1 PRCLAC
7 HRFNAAGGR
16 REVSTMLEAQPRKV
30 LPADSGRPVGEPAV
44 ELPIMEDLTPA
55 QIVAELDRFIIGQG
69 DAKRAVAV
77 ALRNRYRR
85 QRLPEELRGEVVPK
99 NILMMGPT
107 GVGKT
112 EIARRVAKIVDAP
125 FVKVEATRFT
135 EIGYVGRDVE
145 SIVRELCEVAIDLLH
160 SRRLEQVKE
169 EADQAARQRLIDLLT
184 EQLLSRGEPRVGRGV
199 GSVAPAA
206 RRTSAADERRRKR
219 EQDRL
224 LALLNEQALE
234 EETVEIELD
243 PQFADGSFD
252 EFGALSPEE
261 LYDSFQDFLDGFSP
275 SPRRSRRK
283 VSVRE
288 ARRIL
293 AQQEEDR
300 LVDWDTVIESAVRR
314 VEVAGVVF
322 IDEIDKTINA
332 NGEYSGEVSGEGVQ
346 RDLLP
351 IVEGSVVMTRYGPV
365 RTDHILFIAA
375 GSFHSA
381 RPADLIPELQGRFPI
396 RVELQSLSEDDLY
409 AILTEPQNALT
420 KQSVALLETEG
431 VELRFEDSALREMA
445 RLATAVNVATE
456 DIGARRLHTIIE
468 RVIEEISFDAPDLQG
483 ETVIID
489 AAFVGERIGE
499 VAADE
504 DLSAYIL

>member
-1 PRCLAC
+1 M
-7 HRFNAAGGR
+7 
-16 REVSTMLEAQPRKV
+16 VEAQPRSMPV
-30 LPADSGRPVGEPAV
+30 HSSGRPTSDMSIAA
-44 ELPIMEDLTPA
+44 PIIEDLTPA

-77 ALRNRYRR
+77 ALRNRFRR
-85 QRLPEELRGEVVPK
+85 QLLPEEMRGEVVPK

-135 EIGYVGRDVE
+135 EVGYVGRDVE
-145 SIVRELCEVAIDLLH
+145 SIVRDLCEVAIDMLH

-184 EQLLSRGEPRVGRGV
+184 EQLLSESRSRNGRG
-199 GSVAPAA
+199 
-206 RRTSAADERRRKR
+206 SAATGGGTGAPRRVTAAEERRRKR
-219 EQDRL
+219 EQERL
-224 LALLNEQALE
+224 LALLNEEALE
-234 EETVEIELD
+234 EETVEIEID
-243 PQFADGSFD
+243 PAFADSAPDAFGS
-252 EFGALSPEE
+252 LSPDE
-261 LYDSFQDFLDGFSP
+261 LYDSFQDFLDGYTP
-275 SPRRSRRK
+275 PPRRSRRR

-300 LVDWDTVIESAVRR
+300 LVDWDTVIETAVRR
-314 VEVAGVVF
+314 VEEAGVVF

-332 NGEYSGEVSGEGVQ
+332 EGEYSGEVSGEGVQ

-365 RTDHILFIAA
+365 KTDHILFIAA
-375 GSFHSA
+375 GSFHNT
-381 RPADLIPELQGRFPI
+381 RPSDLIPELQGRFPI
-396 RVELQSLSEDDLY
+396 RVELQSLSEEDLY

-420 KQSVALLETEG
+420 KQSVAMLATEG
-431 VELRFEDSALREMA
+431 VELQFEDDALREMA
-445 RLATAVNVATE
+445 RLATVVNASTE

-468 RVIEEISFDAPDLQG
+468 RVIEDISFDAPDHKG
-483 ETVIID
+483 EAIPID
-489 AAFVGERIGE
+489 ARFVSDRIGE

-504 DLSAYIL
+504 DLSSYIL

>member
-1 PRCLAC
+1 VVEALPRA
-7 HRFNAAGGR
+7 
-16 REVSTMLEAQPRKV
+16 TPT
-30 LPADSGRPVGEPAV
+30 PTPIRPSVGEPDG
-44 ELPIMEDLTPA
+44 PPTMEDLTPT
-55 QIVAELDRFIIGQG
+55 QIVAELDRYIIGQG

-85 QRLPEELRGEVVPK
+85 QLLPEEMRGEVVPK

-135 EIGYVGRDVE
+135 EVGYVGRDVE
-145 SIVRELCEVAIDLLH
+145 SIVRDLVEVAIDMLH
-160 SRRLEQVKE
+160 VRRLEQVKE
-169 EADQAARQRLIDLLT
+169 QADQAARQRLVDLIA
-184 EQLLSRGEPRVGRGV
+184 EQLHAQTQNARSAAQPT
-199 GSVAPAA
+199 A
-206 RRTSAADERRRKR
+206 RRRGTAADERRRAR
-219 EQDRL
+219 EQDRI
-224 LALLNEQALE
+224 LALLNDEALE
-234 EETVEIELD
+234 EETVEIDID
-243 PQFADGSFD
+243 PPYADGPLD
-252 EFGALSPEE
+252 EFGGLSPEE
-261 LYDSFQDFLDGFSP
+261 LYDSFQDFLGGYAP
-275 SPRRSRRK
+275 QPRRARRR

-300 LVDWDTVIESAVRR
+300 LIDWDAVIETAVRR
-314 VEVAGVVF
+314 VEQTGVVF

-332 NGEYSGEVSGEGVQ
+332 DGEYSGEISGEGVQ

-365 RTDHILFIAA
+365 RSDHILFIAA
-375 GSFHSA
+375 GSFHNT
-381 RPADLIPELQGRFPI
+381 RPSDLIPELQGRFPI
-396 RVELQSLSEDDLY
+396 RVELQSLTEEDLY

-420 KQSVALLETEG
+420 KQSVALLATEG
-431 VELRFEDSALREMA
+431 VELTFEDDALREMA
-445 RLATAVNVATE
+445 RLATAVNATTE

-468 RVIEEISFDAPDLQG
+468 RVIEDISFDASELSG
-483 ETVIID
+483 ENIVIN
-489 AAFVGERIGE
+489 AAFVSERIGE

-504 DLSAYIL
+504 DLSSYIL

>member
-1 PRCLAC
+1 M
-7 HRFNAAGGR
+7 
-16 REVSTMLEAQPRKV
+16 VEAQPRAMPV
-30 LPADSGRPVGEPAV
+30 HSGARPTSDVSLMA
-44 ELPIMEDLTPA
+44 PIIEDLTPA
-55 QIVAELDRFIIGQG
+55 QIVTELDRFIIGQG

-77 ALRNRYRR
+77 ALRNRFRR
-85 QRLPEELRGEVVPK
+85 QLLPEEMRGEVVPK

-135 EIGYVGRDVE
+135 EVGYVGRDVE
-145 SIVRELCEVAIDLLH
+145 SIVRDLCEVAIDMLH

-184 EQLLSRGEPRVGRGV
+184 EQLLSETGSRNGRG
-199 GSVAPAA
+199 GPGTGGASGAPRRVTAA
-206 RRTSAADERRRKR
+206 EERRRKR
-219 EQDRL
+219 EQERL
-224 LALLNEQALE
+224 LALLNEEALE
-234 EETVEIELD
+234 EETVEIEVD
-243 PQFADGSFD
+243 PAFADSPHD
-252 EFGALSPEE
+252 PFGPLTPDE
-261 LYDSFQDFLDGFSP
+261 LYDSFQDFLDGYTP
-275 SPRRSRRK
+275 PPRRSRRR

-300 LVDWDTVIESAVRR
+300 LVDWDTVIETAVRR
-314 VEVAGVVF
+314 VEDAGVVF

-332 NGEYSGEVSGEGVQ
+332 EGEYSGEVSGEGVQ

-365 RTDHILFIAA
+365 KTDHILFIAA
-375 GSFHSA
+375 GSFHNT
-381 RPADLIPELQGRFPI
+381 RPSDLIPELQGRFPI

-420 KQSVALLETEG
+420 KQSVAMLATEG
-431 VELRFEDSALREMA
+431 VELQFEDDALREMA
-445 RLATAVNVATE
+445 RLATAVNASTE

-468 RVIEEISFDAPDLQG
+468 RVIEDISFDAPDHKG
-483 ETVIID
+483 ETIPID
-489 AAFVGERIGE
+489 AGFVSDRIGE

-504 DLSAYIL
+504 DLSSYIL